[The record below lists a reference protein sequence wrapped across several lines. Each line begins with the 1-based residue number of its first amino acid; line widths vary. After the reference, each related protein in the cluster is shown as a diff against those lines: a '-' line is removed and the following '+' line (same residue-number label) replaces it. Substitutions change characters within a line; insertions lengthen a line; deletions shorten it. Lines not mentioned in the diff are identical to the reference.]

1 MPIAVMYPVTTSA
14 LSPFL
19 SHLSR
24 DCFPNV
30 ARVSGPAYWGPQPKT
45 PTRVP
50 GESLG
55 WGGKRGWEEACYDS
69 SENPER
75 GRVGA
80 LSGRD
85 EGVSLKKKNL
95 PSVF

>member
-14 LSPFL
+14 SSPFL

-30 ARVSGPAYWGPQPKT
+30 VRVSGPAYWGPQPKT

-55 WGGKRGWEEACYDS
+55 WGGKRGWEKLAMT
-69 SENPER
+69 
-75 GRVGA
+75 A
-80 LSGRD
+80 LRT
-85 EGVSLKKKNL
+85 
-95 PSVF
+95 PSVVELGPSLVGMKGFH